1 MSFLSVLESFI
12 IGPLKLL
19 FEVLFKII
27 NDLVQNPGFAIIGLS
42 LAMNILVLP
51 LYRRADAMQEQARD
65 TEALLHDGVAHIKKT
80 FTGNE
85 RMMMLQTYYRQN
97 HYSPTNALRGSVS
110 LMLEIPFFMA
120 AYQFLSH
127 LELLQGFSFGPIAD
141 LGAPD
146 GLISVA
152 GICINLLPILMTVIN
167 CISSAIYLRGFP
179 LKTKIQLYALAAFFL
194 VLLYKSP
201 AGLVFYWTLNN
212 VFSLCKNIFYKL
224 KNPRKV
230 LTVLTGIL
238 GLGSLILYFGANMLG
253 VPNMHQLIVLLIG
266 CLLVIPSLMAV
277 FKALFRP
284 NVRVSEAQPS
294 KKSFF
299 MAALFLTLYIGLL
312 IPSNYIADS
321 PQEYVD
327 ITHFFH
333 PNWYIVSSVCLAA
346 GTFLLWMGVF
356 YWLASPKGKVLFE
369 RLLWVACGLAVIN
382 YMFFGTNLGI
392 VSSALV
398 FEGGLEFSLHERLV
412 NIAVLVAA
420 AAVLLFI
427 AYKWRNLP
435 RSVLLV
441 AVIALAIM
449 GGRNIYTT
457 TNSIREIRTNTSGDV
472 PHFSLSKNGKNVV
485 ILFMDRALGE
495 DLPYLIQERPDL
507 MQTFDGFTYY
517 HNTIS
522 YGGYTNMGTPP
533 LAGGYE
539 YTPVEMNKRDTESMR
554 EKHNE
559 SLKVMPVLFWENGYN
574 VTVCDL
580 PYANYKQIP
589 DLSIFDEYEGINKY
603 ITKGFFSSTAQK
615 DQAIKANL
623 RNFFCFSL
631 MKSAPVGFQTWM
643 YDNGTY
649 YSLDSVDA
657 ESSAQNR
664 ENMHVSHGYDADFF
678 AAYEVLLNMK
688 TMTEITDNDENNF
701 LFFYNDTPHRPMLLK
716 EPEYEPAMDV
726 DNTAFDAAN
735 EDRFYLPNGQH
746 LNVDNDKKMIAYQTN
761 MATLLRIGDWLDYLR
776 KNDVYDNTRIII
788 VADHGYYLYQTEEL
802 CFEVEG
808 QGSVD
813 MSNRFPLLMVKDFNS
828 TGFQVSDEFMTNAD
842 TPTLAVENLI
852 DNPVNPFTGKIINN
866 AEKTA
871 HDQFILTYKIW
882 RVKENNGEQF
892 KPSTWAVITNN
903 IWDRDDWE
911 FITDSVILTEH
922 KIPDE
927 YKKD

>member
-1 MSFLSVLESFI
+1 MSFLSVLETVF

-19 FEVLFKII
+19 FEVIFKIVY
-27 NDLVQNPGFAIIGLS
+27 DLVQNPGLSIIGLS
-42 LAMNILVLP
+42 LAMNFLVLP

-65 TEALLHDGVAHIKKT
+65 TEERLHDGVAHIRKT
-80 FTGNE
+80 FSGNE
-85 RMMMLQTYYRQN
+85 QMMMLQTYYRQN
-97 HYSPTNALRGSVS
+97 NYSPTNALRGSMS
-110 LMLEIPFFMA
+110 LVLEIPFFMA

-127 LELLQGFSFGPIAD
+127 LELLNGVSFGPIAD
-141 LGAPD
+141 LSAPD

-152 GICINLLPILMTVIN
+152 GLCINLLPILMTVIN
-167 CISSAIYLRGFP
+167 CVSSAIYLRGFP
-179 LKTKIQLYALAAFFL
+179 TKTKIQLYAMAAFFL

-212 VFSLCKNIFYKL
+212 VFSLFKNIFYKL

-230 LTVLTGIL
+230 LTVLAAIL
-238 GLGSLILYFGANMLG
+238 GLGVLILYFGAGSLG
-253 VPNMHQLIVLLIG
+253 VPYMHEIIVLLIG
-266 CLLVIPSLMAV
+266 CLLISPALIAA
-277 FKALFRP
+277 FKALFHP

-294 KKSFF
+294 RKSFF
-299 MAALFLTLYIGLL
+299 MAALFLTLYVGML

-333 PNWYIVSSVCLAA
+333 PNWYIVSAVCLAA

-382 YMFFGTNLGI
+382 YMFFGTKLGI
-392 VSSALV
+392 ISSS
-398 FEGGLEFSLHERLV
+398 LEFESGLQFSMQERLL

-427 AYKWRNLP
+427 AAKWRNLP
-435 RSVLLV
+435 QSVLLV

-457 TNSIREIRTNTSGDV
+457 TNSIREIRINSTGDA
-472 PHFSLSKNGKNVV
+472 PHFSLSKDGKNVV
-485 ILFMDRALGE
+485 VLFMDRALGE
-495 DLPYLIQERPDL
+495 DFPYLIQERPDL
-507 MQTFDGFTYY
+507 KKTFDGFTYY

-539 YTPVEMNKRDTESMR
+539 YTPVEMNKRDTESMKD
-554 EKHNE
+554 KHNE
-559 SLKVMPVLFWENGYN
+559 SLKVMPVLFWQNGYN

-603 ITKGFFSSTAQK
+603 ITKGYFSSTARK
-615 DQAIKANL
+615 DQVIKANM

-631 MKSAPVGFQTWM
+631 MKSAPVELQTWM
-643 YDNGTY
+643 YNNGTY
-649 YSLDSVDA
+649 YSLDSVEG
-657 ESSAQNR
+657 ESSAQER
-664 ENMHVSHGYDADFF
+664 ENMHVSHGYGADFM
-678 AAYEVLLNMK
+678 AAYEVMLNMK

-701 LFFYNDTPHRPMLLK
+701 LFFYNDMPHRPMLLK

-726 DNTAFDAAN
+726 DNTDFDAAN

-746 LNVDNDKKMIAYQTN
+746 LNVDDDKKMIHYQTN
-761 MATLLRIGDWLDYLR
+761 MGTLLQIGDWLDYLR
-776 KNDVYDNTRIII
+776 ENDVYDNTRIII

-802 CFEVEG
+802 CFNVEG

-813 MSNRFPLLMVKDFNS
+813 MSNRFPLLMFKDFDS

-852 DNPVNPFTGKIINN
+852 ENPVNPFTGKVINN

-871 HDQFILTYKIW
+871 HDQFIMTYKIW
-882 RVKENNGEQF
+882 RIGENNGEQF

-903 IWDRDDWE
+903 IWDRNDWE
-911 FITDSVILTEH
+911 FITESISLTEH

-927 YKKD
+927 YKKN